1 MLTGALAM
9 TLRLGYSESV
19 YFLHDLSVCNL
30 SMNIFLKDSFQRG
43 LVNECLWS
51 AGIITSPLRVISIVK
66 LYLSVQT
73 FHPKGH

>member
-30 SMNIFLKDSFQRG
+30 SMNIFLKDSF
-43 LVNECLWS
+43 
-51 AGIITSPLRVISIVK
+51 
-66 LYLSVQT
+66 
-73 FHPKGH
+73 